1 MITHLELTTSSV
13 RGLLGEYAA
22 TPFDPIFARYGARFD
37 IPLPLLQ
44 AIARHESRLDPTA
57 KGELNRN
64 RTRDWGLMQVNDGQA
79 AVMGY
84 DVARLLEPE
93 YNVSI
98 AAELLARI
106 RGELGDAFGT
116 LEWIAAYNAGS
127 PAIKARGVF
136 NVSYVSSVLFHL
148 AAYTMV
154 EQYAD
159 AGGS

>member
-1 MITHLELTTSSV
+1 MVAQLELVASTIDGV
-13 RGLLGEYAA
+13 LGDYSA

-44 AIARHESRLDPTA
+44 AIARHESRLDPSA

-93 YNVSI
+93 YNVAL
-98 AAELLARI
+98 AAQLLARI
-106 RGELGDAFGT
+106 RGELGDRFGT

-136 NVSYVSSVLFHL
+136 NISYVSSVLYHL
-148 AAYTMV
+148 AAYTIA
-154 EQYAD
+154 EQR
-159 AGGS
+159 AGEPA